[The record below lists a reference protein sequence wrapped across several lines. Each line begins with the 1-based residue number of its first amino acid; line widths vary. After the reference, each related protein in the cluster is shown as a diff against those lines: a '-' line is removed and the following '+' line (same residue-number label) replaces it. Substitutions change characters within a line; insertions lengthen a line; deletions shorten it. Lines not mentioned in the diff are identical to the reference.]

1 MADMIKK
8 KILENKIV
16 AIVRAISKDN
26 MLKTVEALLN
36 GGIKL
41 FEVTYNQE
49 SLSRKVKNS
58 DLNLVQF

>member
-16 AIVRAISKDN
+16 AIVRGISKDN
-26 MLKTVEALLN
+26 MLKRVKALLN

-41 FEVTYNQE
+41 FEVTY
-49 SLSRKVKNS
+49 
-58 DLNLVQF
+58 D

>member
-16 AIVRAISKDN
+16 VIVRGISKDN

-36 GGIKL
+36 GRIKL

-49 SLSRKVKNS
+49 SLS
-58 DLNLVQF
+58 

>member
-8 KILENKIV
+8 KIFENKIV
-16 AIVRAISKDN
+16 AIVRGISKDN

-49 SLSRKVKNS
+49 SLSKKVKNS

>member
-1 MADMIKK
+1 
-8 KILENKIV
+8 
-16 AIVRAISKDN
+16 

-49 SLSRKVKNS
+49 SLSKKVKNS